1 MKILADGTQVSAS
14 GFYFLLDFNDRTNKK
29 AMIDL
34 WKIWKLQDL
43 TKNQYIYLFKYAME
57 TELKNLENG

>member
-14 GFYFLLDFNDRTNKK
+14 SFYFLLDFNDRTNKK

-34 WKIWKLQDL
+34 WGISKLTDL

-57 TELKNLENG
+57 IELKNLENG